1 MSLDNLVGKTLETI
15 EPDASVITRLLSS
28 AERNFSFQKRC
39 DIISRQFLLELSSS
53 IPKIIKK

>member
-28 AERNFSFQKRC
+28 AEHNFSFQKRC
-39 DIISRQFLLELSSS
+39 DIISRQFLLEISPS